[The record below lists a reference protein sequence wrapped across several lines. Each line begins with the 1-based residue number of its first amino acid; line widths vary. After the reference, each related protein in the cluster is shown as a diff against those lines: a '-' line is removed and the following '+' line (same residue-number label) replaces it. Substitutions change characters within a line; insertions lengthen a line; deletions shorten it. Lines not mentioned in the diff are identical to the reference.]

1 MTNLQPGSDAWLAQV
16 REEPIEPEQPIIDP
30 HHHLWKNR
38 FGRDYLLPEF
48 HGDTG
53 GGHNIVKSVFMECR
67 AFWLREGPEHLRPT
81 GETRHIADLARR
93 SESGPNEKAPRIAGI
108 VAHADLRL
116 AATAKLGELLDAHE
130 AVCGGRLRGIRQCAA
145 LDRAAPLFIDVQA
158 PAGLYA
164 DADFR
169 AGLRML
175 AARNLTF
182 DAWHY
187 HHQMR
192 DFIDLAQALPE
203 CTFVLDHF
211 GTPLGVG
218 PWRLEAVYPQ
228 WRRDLAALARCE
240 NVYAKLG
247 GLAMPDNG
255 FGWHEAA
262 RPPDSDEFVA
272 AQKRWYLHAI
282 DCFGPERCM
291 FESNF
296 PVDRLSIGYTVLWNG
311 FKKLAADF
319 SEAEKQA
326 LFHGTAARVYRLRGE
341 SSAQADC

>member
-1 MTNLQPGSDAWLAQV
+1 MNELEPGSDAWLAQV
-16 REEPIEPEQPIIDP
+16 TEEPLEPERPIVDP
-30 HHHLWKNR
+30 HHHLWKKR

-53 GGHNIVKSVFMECR
+53 SGHNVVKSVFMECR
-67 AFWLREGPEHLRPT
+67 AFWLREGPDHLRPS
-81 GETRHIADLARR
+81 GETRYIAELARQ
-93 SESGPNEKAPRIAGI
+93 SDGGNAPRIAGI

-116 AATAKLGELLDAHE
+116 ANTPMLGELLDLHE
-130 AVCGGRLRGIRQCAA
+130 KICEGRLRGIRQSAA
-145 LDRAAPLFIDVQA
+145 VDRRAPLFIDVQA

-164 DADFR
+164 DPEFR
-169 AGLRML
+169 AGLRVL
-175 AARNLTF
+175 AARNLVF

-192 DFIDLAQALPE
+192 DFIDLARALPE

-218 PWRLEAVYPQ
+218 PWRRDELFRQ
-228 WRRDLAALARCE
+228 WRKDMAELARCE
-240 NVYAKLG
+240 NVHAKLG

-255 FGWHEAA
+255 YGWHEAA

-272 AQKRWYLHAI
+272 AQKQWYLHAI
-282 DCFGPERCM
+282 DCFGPRRCM

-296 PVDRLSIGYTVLWNG
+296 PVDRLSIGYQVLWNG
-311 FKKLAADF
+311 FKKMAADF
-319 SEAEKQA
+319 NEEEKQA
-326 LFHGTAARVYRLRGE
+326 LFHDTAAKVY
-341 SSAQADC
+341 SI

>member
-1 MTNLQPGSDAWLAQV
+1 MTELQPGSNAWLDQV
-16 REEPIEPEQPIIDP
+16 REEPLEPERPIIDP
-30 HHHLWKNR
+30 HHHLWRKR

-53 GGHNIVKSVFMECR
+53 SGHNIVKSVFMECR
-67 AFWLREGPEHLRPT
+67 AFYLREGPEHLRPS
-81 GETRHIADLARR
+81 GETKYIAELARQ
-93 SESGPNEKAPRIAGI
+93 SDSGGGTAVAGI

-116 AATAKLGELLDAHE
+116 ADTPMLGELLDLHGQICA
-130 AVCGGRLRGIRQCAA
+130 GRLRGIRQSAA
-145 LDRAAPLFIDVQA
+145 VDRTAPLFIDVQA
-158 PAGLYA
+158 PDGLYT
-164 DADFR
+164 DPRFR
-169 AGLRML
+169 KGLREL
-175 AARNLTF
+175 AARNLVF

-192 DFIDLAQALPE
+192 DFIDLTQALPE

-211 GTPLGVG
+211 GTPLGTG
-218 PWRLEAVYPQ
+218 PWKLDEIYPK
-228 WRRDLAALARCE
+228 WRKDISELARCR
-240 NVYAKLG
+240 NVNLKLG

-272 AQKRWYLHAI
+272 VQQHWYLHAI
-282 DCFGPERCM
+282 DCFGPGRCM

-296 PVDRLSIGYTVLWNG
+296 PVDRLSIGYQVLWNG
-311 FKKLAADF
+311 FKKMVADF

-326 LFHGTAARVYRLRGE
+326 LFHDTAARIY
-341 SSAQADC
+341 SI

>member
-1 MTNLQPGSDAWLAQV
+1 MKQFQPGSDAWLTQV
-16 REEPIEPEQPIIDP
+16 EEEALEPERPIIDP
-30 HHHLWKNR
+30 HHHLWKKR

-48 HGDTG
+48 YSDAG
-53 GGHNIVKSVFMECR
+53 GGHNVVKSVFMECR
-67 AFWLREGPEHLRPT
+67 AFWLREGPEHLRPS
-81 GETRHIADLARR
+81 GETRYIAELARQ
-93 SESGPNEKAPRIAGI
+93 SDGGDGPRIAGI

-116 AATAKLGELLDAHE
+116 ADTPQLGELLDLHE
-130 AVCGGRLRGIRQCAA
+130 EICGGRFRGIRQSAA
-145 LDRAAPLFIDVQA
+145 VDWEAPLFIDVGA
-158 PAGLYA
+158 PEGLYA
-164 DADFR
+164 DPLFR
-169 AGLRML
+169 KGLREL
-175 AARNLTF
+175 AARNLVF

-192 DFIDLAQALPE
+192 DFIDVAKALSE

-211 GTPLGVG
+211 GTPLGIG
-218 PWRLEAVYPQ
+218 PWRRDEIFPQ
-228 WRRDLAALARCE
+228 WRTNMAELARCE
-240 NVYAKLG
+240 NVYLKLG

-296 PVDRLSIGYTVLWNG
+296 PVDRLSIGYQVLWNG
-311 FKKLAADF
+311 FKKMVADF

-326 LFHGTAARVYRLRGE
+326 LFHDTAARVY
-341 SSAQADC
+341 SI

>member
-1 MTNLQPGSDAWLAQV
+1 MTKLQPGSDPWLAQV

-48 HGDTG
+48 HRDTG

-203 CTFVLDHF
+203 CTFVL
-211 GTPLGVG
+211 
-218 PWRLEAVYPQ
+218 
-228 WRRDLAALARCE
+228 
-240 NVYAKLG
+240 
-247 GLAMPDNG
+247 
-255 FGWHEAA
+255 
-262 RPPDSDEFVA
+262 
-272 AQKRWYLHAI
+272 
-282 DCFGPERCM
+282 
-291 FESNF
+291 
-296 PVDRLSIGYTVLWNG
+296 
-311 FKKLAADF
+311 
-319 SEAEKQA
+319 
-326 LFHGTAARVYRLRGE
+326 
-341 SSAQADC
+341 